1 MKANKKNKILF
12 VLISIFL
19 AIYSLLP
26 ILLIFFYSLIPNSY
40 ISQNKVVFSLKNYV
54 EILQTMNIGV
64 YFVNS
69 VIVSLLSAFFNTLL
83 SFLSAYALTRLNI
96 PFKNLINNILL
107 FFNVVLILGVFI
119 IVPIFDIIVKL
130 KLFNTLTGLIL
141 VYTSLGLPFSILLF
155 SKFINELPKEYEEAA
170 LLDGFSRFNIIFK
183 IVLPL
188 LSSAFISIFILQFIG
203 YWNEFVF
210 ALTLTNSELKRTL
223 AVGVTL
229 VSTSSNFEIPWG
241 SIMAAS
247 FIALIPLMIL
257 VYNFEKLIIK
267 SVSPK

>member
-1 MKANKKNKILF
+1 MKKNRVIF
-12 VLISIFL
+12 YLISIIL
-19 AIYSLLP
+19 VIYSLLP
-26 ILLIFFYSLIPNSY
+26 LMFVFIYSLVPNSY
-40 ISQNKVVFSLKNYV
+40 ISQNKIVFSLKNYV
-54 EILQTMNIGV
+54 EILKTMSIGN
-64 YFVNS
+64 YFINS
-69 VIVSLLSAFFNTLL
+69 VIVSLFSAIMNTVL
-83 SFLSAYALTRLNI
+83 SFLAAYALTRLNI
-96 PFKNLINNILL
+96 PFKKLLNDILL

-170 LLDGFSRFNIIFK
+170 LIDGFSRLKIIFK
-183 IVLPL
+183 IILPL
-188 LSSAFISIFILQFIG
+188 IKPAFISIFILQFIG

-229 VSTSSNFEIPWG
+229 VSASSNFEIPWG

-247 FIALIPLMIL
+247 FIALIPLIIL
-257 VYNFEKLIIK
+257 VYNFESLIIK
-267 SVSPK
+267 SVSS

>member
-1 MKANKKNKILF
+1 MISIKKDKIIF
-12 VLISIFL
+12 YLISCVL
-19 AIYSLLP
+19 VIYSIFP
-26 ILLIFFYSLIPNSY
+26 ILLVFFYSLIPNSY
-40 ISQNKVVFSLKNYV
+40 ISQNKLIFSLKNYV
-54 EILQTMNIGV
+54 EILGTMNIGN
-64 YFVNS
+64 YFINS
-69 VIVSLLSAFFNTLL
+69 VVVSLFSAFINTLL
-83 SFLSAYALTRLNI
+83 SFLAAYALTRLNI
-96 PFKNLINNILL
+96 PFKNLLNNILL

-130 KLFNTLTGLIL
+130 KLFNTLTGLVL
-141 VYTSLGLPFSILLF
+141 VYSSLGLPFSILLF

-170 LLDGFSRFNIIFK
+170 LVDGFSRLKIIFK

-188 LSSAFISIFILQFIG
+188 IKPALISIFILQFIG
-203 YWNEFVF
+203 YWNEYVF

-247 FIALIPLMIL
+247 FIALIPLIIL
-257 VYNFEKLIIK
+257 VYNFEKLIVK
-267 SVSPK
+267 SIST